1 MSHLRLY
8 QEGKISRTEYETLS
22 NLKRSGQRGLYRLYE
37 GERRGTTTLGEAAM
51 KIYQRSP
58 LNDMGLT
65 IFCNRCGFHHSP
77 VRHLKELLAEWMYK
91 WFGR

>member
-37 GERRGTTTLGEAAM
+37 KSLKKSAREREEGRRRSERR
-51 KIYQRSP
+51 P
-58 LNDMGLT
+58 
-65 IFCNRCGFHHSP
+65 
-77 VRHLKELLAEWMYK
+77 
-91 WFGR
+91 

>member
-1 MSHLRLY
+1 
-8 QEGKISRTEYETLS
+8 
-22 NLKRSGQRGLYRLYE
+22 
-37 GERRGTTTLGEAAM
+37 M